1 MRHLAPVALLA
12 FLGTAAV
19 IAIPKDFQATNT
31 RQTLFAQQTPSPST
45 PKPDPTPTTPTP
57 RRTPTPSPTRT
68 PGM

>member
-31 RQTLFAQQTPSPST
+31 RQTLLAQQTPSPST
-45 PKPDPTPTTPTP
+45 PKPDRTPTTPTP
-57 RRTPTPSPTRT
+57 TPTPSPTPT
-68 PGM
+68 PDMQ